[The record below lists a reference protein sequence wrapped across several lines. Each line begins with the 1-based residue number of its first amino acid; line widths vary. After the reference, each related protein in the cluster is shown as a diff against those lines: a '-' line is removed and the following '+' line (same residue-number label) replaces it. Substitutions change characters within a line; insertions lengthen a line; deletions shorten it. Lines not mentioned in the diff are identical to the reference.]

1 MRMPWPRSL
10 AGRITLL
17 MLGGLTLLHVGSM
30 IVHERALH
38 GATSMPLVRNEP
50 LEMAAPSSLAW

>member
-1 MRMPWPRSL
+1 MPWPRSL

-38 GATSMPLVRNEP
+38 GAESGAR
-50 LEMAAPSSLAW
+50 LERLAERL